1 MDNLVLTGIVSLIS
15 LYTAAIL
22 CAAGI
27 ILFFF
32 MVWNAAVSG
41 EYRTVLFCLSAVIVA
56 LSFYTGTGYW
66 LKGTGRI

>member
-1 MDNLVLTGIVSLIS
+1 
-15 LYTAAIL
+15 
-22 CAAGI
+22 
-27 ILFFF
+27 